1 MLAKERIWVSTQ
13 LFKNHSTS
21 LKDTN
26 IIINSARARKD
37 QTAPN
42 VTITSPVTGTSVSG
56 NVTIETNATDNI
68 GVTSVTIFVNG
79 LQSAFLS
86 SALYNQ
92 SPTLVLA
99 FNIPSILNPSV
110 RWSHRG
116 CNHLAFCL
124 ERTMKKAGK
133 KKWLENF

>member
-1 MLAKERIWVSTQ
+1 MPILVSTQ
-13 LFKNHSTS
+13 FFKNHSTS
-21 LKDTN
+21 LKETN

-42 VTITSPVTGTSVSG
+42 VTITSPVTGTSVSD
-56 NVTIETNATDNI
+56 NVTIQTNVTDNI

-86 SALYNQ
+86 SAPYTQ

-99 FNIPSILNPSV
+99 FNMLSILNPPV

-124 ERTMKKAGK
+124 ERTIKKQERKNG
-133 KKWLENF
+133 